1 MVMIV
6 AQIEKARDVA
16 LDLMSRDETCRNSFK
31 YMILKR
37 WEEQSPEVIEKMAQ
51 GDADD
56 LTRKDLAKLDNPRT
70 LVRVA
75 ASIQNDEG
83 LYPPTDPQVI
93 DNRAD
98 NWEEFTEWARA
109 NNKDPKK
116 LAKSVDRPVKVTRD

>member
-1 MVMIV
+1 M

-16 LDLMSRDETCRNSFK
+16 LRLMSRDETCRNSFK
-31 YMILKR
+31 YLILKR
-37 WEEQSPEVIEKMAQ
+37 WNEQSPEVIEKMAQ
-51 GDADD
+51 GDAED
-56 LTRKDLAKLDNPRT
+56 LTTKDLAKLDNPRT

-75 ASIQNDEG
+75 ASIQNDDG
-83 LYPPTDPQVI
+83 LYPPTDDQVI

-116 LAKSVDRPVKVTRD
+116 LAKKVDRPVKVTRD

>member
-1 MVMIV
+1 M

>member
-1 MVMIV
+1 M
-6 AQIEKARDVA
+6 AKIEKARDVA